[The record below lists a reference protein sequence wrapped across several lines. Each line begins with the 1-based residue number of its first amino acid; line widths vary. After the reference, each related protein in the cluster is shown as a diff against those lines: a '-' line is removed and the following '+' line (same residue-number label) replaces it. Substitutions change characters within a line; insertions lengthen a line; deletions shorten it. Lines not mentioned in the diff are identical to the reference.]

1 MQKVNWWTRL
11 GNYLATNFYSV
22 LLAVMLFLNTMP
34 IIAPILASLGL
45 NLPANA
51 IYSLY
56 SMFCHQL
63 HWRSFHVC
71 DHQYGWCSR
80 CTAIWLNVLL
90 TGIFVKFFKVKEIK
104 WYWILVLILPMS
116 LDGIVQTIATL
127 VGFASTGEIYYM
139 SNNLVRSLTGT
150 LFGIGFGLWVWTT
163 IADSLPKKQQEKRTK
178 EISLVK
184 ITIYSILISF
194 ILFILALV
202 LWQIT
207 SPNNQPANFWDFAV
221 KTPTLPQEFLLRA
234 KNAVN

>member
-1 MQKVNWWTRL
+1 MQKAKWWVRF
-11 GNYLATNFYSV
+11 GNYLSTNIYTV
-22 LLAVMLFLNTMP
+22 LLGVMVFLNTMP
-34 IIAPILASLGL
+34 ILAPILAGIGL
-45 NLPANA
+45 NLPAKA

-56 SMFCHQL
+56 SLFCHQL
-63 HWRSFHVC
+63 HWRSMHVC

-80 CTAIWLNVLL
+80 CTAIWFNVLL
-90 TGIFVKFFKVKEIK
+90 TGIFVRFFKIKEIK

-127 VGFASTGEIYYM
+127 AGFASTGEIYYM

-163 IADSLPKKQQEKRTK
+163 IADSLPAQLLAKRK
-178 EISLVK
+178 REMSLVK
-184 ITIYSILISF
+184 VTVYSILISIIFF
-194 ILFILALV
+194 IFAL
-202 LWQIT
+202 LIWQTT
-207 SPNNQPANFWDFAV
+207 SPNYQPVSFWDFAV